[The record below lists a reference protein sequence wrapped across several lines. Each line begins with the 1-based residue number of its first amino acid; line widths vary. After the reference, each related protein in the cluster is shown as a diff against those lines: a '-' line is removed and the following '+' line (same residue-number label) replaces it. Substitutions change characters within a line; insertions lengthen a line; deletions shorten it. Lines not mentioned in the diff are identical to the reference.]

1 VLGNEDTP
9 LSVGMQDKTKLM
21 ILATGGPMGKME
33 PLIWFRSKRSNI
45 EWSDYTNLSTEDW
58 DALMFKAKRD
68 VYFLGVGMMKNYDG
82 AEFVLEIQYRVTDQE
97 DGDDSFENATK
108 IEVDS
113 QTSPQTEDNLH
124 WFDVQQYG

>member
-1 VLGNEDTP
+1 
-9 LSVGMQDKTKLM
+9 
-21 ILATGGPMGKME
+21 MGKME